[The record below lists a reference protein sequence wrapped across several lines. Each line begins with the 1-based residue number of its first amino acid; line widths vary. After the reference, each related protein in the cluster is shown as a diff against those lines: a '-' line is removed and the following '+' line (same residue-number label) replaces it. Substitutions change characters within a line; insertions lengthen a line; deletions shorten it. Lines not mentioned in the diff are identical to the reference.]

1 MKKAEDSIIKE
12 CIKNNIKN
20 LDAVFVFPTQIC
32 ASMWADKTL
41 EFSGVTSVAL
51 ERFIAWDQFKGSAIR
66 SQHQDKNS
74 VPSTMRSIFAE
85 NIVLENSNNP
95 FLKSIITKE
104 YAKSASRFTDWIAQ
118 ILPSLSMWK
127 NSFEKK
133 GCSPDDEDQDF
144 LELYNRYK
152 NFLDQNNLFDP
163 AWETPPFNP
172 DGKKYFI
179 LFPEIL
185 MDYGEYKTILESSSD
200 ITLVHIPEE
209 FKSVEPDGHFFT
221 NTRIELKNVVHYL
234 WNVHNQKNVSWNKIA
249 ISVPDMDSYCPY
261 LERELDL
268 YEIPH
273 VQRNGRPLS
282 SSGAG
287 ILFSQIQACHAENFS
302 FESIKALIL
311 NRELPWKE
319 AKLNDQLIEF
329 GRENNC
335 LCSYEY
341 NGKQIDVWE
350 ESFRHPKSSDY
361 SEALSALYK
370 ELKRLVTK
378 IAESKTFS
386 DIRTNYFLFR
396 EKFFD
401 FTIENFPPE
410 NDMILSRC
418 ISELGALIDLEEHF
432 KDNPVFNIR
441 SCFNFFCSF
450 LDGKMYVPQN
460 ASNGVQILPYR
471 TAACAPF
478 DVHVV
483 VDASQSGISVV
494 YKQLQFLRDDK
505 RKQLGFI
512 EDSNI
517 TQSFILLYEMN
528 SQVDTLFTSAGKT
541 IDAYAFTNSYLL
553 EKDHTPGKEFEKQD
567 FIVKDSYQGERDSFL
582 FADTKYFPDSVY
594 KNEKQGFENW
604 IEASEQNREK
614 EQSIPEKKGTEIFK
628 DTVKASVILDGA
640 VRVSPSSLKKFFSC
654 PRSYMLERLLNV
666 SPSDNAATLVDQYA
680 MGNLS
685 HKIMEL
691 YCNSLKDNGLA
702 LTLDSENNCLPDSYA
717 KLLTS
722 AVDTAIATCNYS
734 HLSQQLFISTKDA
747 ILREMFAAVESFS
760 KKYSD
765 YKIFEVEKQYEFKP
779 EGKDCYYYVRI
790 DCMLS
795 SPNGELVLVDFK
807 NTKNAIPSNILWDG
821 TEENIPDFQLPVY
834 KYIIE
839 NMPDNP
845 KTISACVFYGIK
857 ECELNVP
864 YADLDGTPVKEDK
877 NAKFIRT
884 QERCLELVDVFV
896 QKVKEYDL
904 SPDFSNVDFSSC
916 GGCTYKSICRKTFT
930 VSPAR
935 D

>member
-1 MKKAEDSIIKE
+1 MKKAEDTIIKE
-12 CIKNNIKN
+12 CIKANIRN
-20 LDAVFVFPTQIC
+20 FDAVFVFPTQIC

-85 NIVLENSNNP
+85 NIVLENSNKP

-104 YAKSASRFTDWIAQ
+104 YAKSANRFADWIAQ

-127 NSFEKK
+127 NNFEKK
-133 GCSPDDEDQDF
+133 AISPDDEDQDF

-152 NFLDQNNLFDP
+152 AFLDKSNLFDP
-163 AWETPPFNP
+163 AWETPPFDP

-185 MDYGEYKTILESSSD
+185 MDYGEYKTILESSED

-209 FKSVEPDGHFFT
+209 IRSVEPDGHFFT

-234 WNVHNQKNVSWNKIA
+234 WNMHDQRSVPWNRIA
-249 ISVPDMDSYCPY
+249 VSVPDMDSYCPY

-282 SSGAG
+282 SNGAG
-287 ILFSQIQACHAENFS
+287 ILFSQIRACYAENFS
-302 FESIKALIL
+302 YESIKALVL

-350 ESFRHPKSSDY
+350 ESFKHPRSSDY
-361 SEALSALYK
+361 SEVLSVLYK
-370 ELKRLVTK
+370 ELKRFVTK
-378 IAESKTFS
+378 IAESKTFA
-386 DIRTNYFLFR
+386 DIRANYFLFR

-401 FTIENFPPE
+401 FTVENFPPE

-432 KDNPVFNIR
+432 KDNPVFKIQ
-441 SCFNFFCSF
+441 SCYNFFCSF
-450 LDGKMYVPQN
+450 LDDKMYVPQN

-478 DVHVV
+478 DVHVI

-528 SQVDTLFTSAGKT
+528 SQVETVFTSAGKT
-541 IDAYAFTNSYLL
+541 IDAYAFTNSYLS
-553 EKDHTPGKEFEKQD
+553 EKDHCPGKESAGMSFIEKD
-567 FIVKDSYQGERDSFL
+567 AYQGERDSFL
-582 FADTKYFPDSVY
+582 LASAKCFPDALY
-594 KNEKQGFENW
+594 KTEKIGFDNW
-604 IEASEQNREK
+604 I
-614 EQSIPEKKGTEIFK
+614 
-628 DTVKASVILDGA
+628 KASVTAKEKENIKPLKEGEKVLEDLIQNAVIQDDA
-640 VRVSPSSLKKFFSC
+640 VRVSPSNLRSFYNC
-654 PRSYMLERLLNV
+654 PRSYMLKNFFKVEKAE
-666 SPSDNAATLVDQYA
+666 SAATLIDQYA

-702 LTLDSENNCLPDSYA
+702 LKFDSEKNCLPDSYA
-717 KLLTS
+717 KILKA

-734 HLSQQLFISTKDA
+734 HLSQQLFISTKEA
-747 ILREMFAAVESFS
+747 ILREIFNAVEDFS
-760 KKYSD
+760 IKYSD
-765 YKIFEVEKQYEFKP
+765 FKIFEVEKKYEFKL
-779 EGKDCYYYVRI
+779 EEKDCCFYVRI

-795 SPNGELVLVDFK
+795 SPDGELVLIDFK
-807 NTKNAIPSNILWDG
+807 NTKGAIPSNIYWDG
-821 TEENIPDFQLPVY
+821 TEENVPDFQLPLY

-839 NMPDNP
+839 NTPENP
-845 KTISACVFYGIK
+845 KKIGACIFYGIR
-857 ECELNVP
+857 ECSNIVAYSEL
-864 YADLDGTPVKEDK
+864 AEIKIAEDK
-877 NAKFIRT
+877 NVKFIDT
-884 QERCLELVDVFV
+884 QKHCLELVDEFV
-896 QKVKEYDL
+896 KQVRDFDF
-904 SPDFSNVDFSSC
+904 SPDSENVDFSAC
-916 GGCTYKSICRKTFT
+916 GECTYKSICRKTFT